1 MLKYVLVFKS
11 IGIFIL
17 LGIWRTLLIPHE
29 GLHYRKILFIYVILS
44 LLLLFYYYYWSS
56 NYRNGEQKLDISSF
70 TSSWHLLWLISS
82 ALKENLSGI
91 LYITD
96 SIICSLNA
104 ICFFQCRFKLFY
116 YILIFFPSLLF
127 FSSYLLNF
135 LNFLFPFLRDHIS
148 MNFCKERKLFFS
160 KIIF

>member
-1 MLKYVLVFKS
+1 MSWFSKALVFTWNLENTFNS
-11 IGIFIL
+11 P
-17 LGIWRTLLIPHE
+17 WRSSLQENLFYLCYFVTVLI
-29 GLHYRKILFIYVILS
+29 V
-44 LLLLFYYYYWSS
+44 LLLFLKLC

-91 LYITD
+91 FYITY

-104 ICFFQCRFKLFY
+104 IHFFQCRFKLFY
-116 YILIFFPSLLF
+116 YILIFSPSLSF
-127 FSSYLLNF
+127 FSFYLFNF

-148 MNFCKERKLFFS
+148 MNFCKDKKLFFS
-160 KIIF
+160 KIVFWVL